1 MIKSNIQSE
10 KVKNLCQVEC
20 SSEYRR
26 IEEDYYNSQ
35 GTLNINEHTKKIN
48 QYSSLI
54 RNLDK
59 QWYIYKYISYLLL
72 LIV

>member
-10 KVKNLCQVEC
+10 KIKNLCQVELSC
-20 SSEYRR
+20 EYRR
-26 IEEDYYNSQ
+26 IEEDYYNSK
-35 GTLNINEHTKKIN
+35 GTININEQTKKIN

-59 QWYIYKYISYLLL
+59 Q
-72 LIV
+72 